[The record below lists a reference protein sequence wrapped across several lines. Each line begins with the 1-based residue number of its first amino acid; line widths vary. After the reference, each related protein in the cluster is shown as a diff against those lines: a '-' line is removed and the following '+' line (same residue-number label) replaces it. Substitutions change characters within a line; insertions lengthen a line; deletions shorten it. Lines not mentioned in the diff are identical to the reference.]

1 MDATHFLILKLAL
14 ALVACFLGGLVA
26 RKLKLSSVLGYLLFG
41 LILEPSLGLKFK
53 NFPCLVTIGDRDS

>member
-53 NFPCLVTIGDRDS
+53 NSPV